1 MCEIEREV
9 VINMYRDHVNSGF
22 AKLSELMQVPLQV
35 KSNGPYVYD
44 ETGERYLDCGGYGV
58 FLLGHSHPRIIERIK
73 QQLDKDALSNKL
85 LINPEIGKAA
95 KALVEI
101 TPESLDYVLFL
112 NSGTEAVEAG
122 LKIARLNNRS
132 TIISTKQGFH
142 GKTLGA
148 LSATGRKEFQEPF
161 KPLLPN
167 VFHVTYGSLEDLEAT
182 LKNHQANAVVILEP
196 IQAEGGVNIPPQGY
210 LLGVRELCDKYEA
223 LLIIDEIQTGLGR
236 LGDWWG
242 INQEGVIPDMLL
254 TGKILSGG
262 IMPVSAVL
270 TNKKTF
276 EQLNKN
282 PLLHTSTYSGNALAM
297 VAVQETISVIQE
309 EGLILKAKII
319 GERFQKNF
327 EEVLEEN
334 KAVLT
339 DIRGRGLLWGFEF
352 KDSGLSGRF
361 MMGLLKKKI
370 IVSNSLNS
378 NKVVRI
384 TPPAILDDEQIVY
397 IENSIKEVVNQIA
410 NIRVKI

>member
-58 FLLGHSHPRIIERIK
+58 FLLGHSHHRIIERIK

-101 TPESLDYVLFL
+101 TPERLDYVLFL

-270 TNKKTF
+270 ANKKTF

>member
-58 FLLGHSHPRIIERIK
+58 FLLGHSHHRIIERIK
-73 QQLDKDALSNKL
+73 QQIDKDALSNKL

-270 TNKKTF
+270 ANKKTF

-410 NIRVKI
+410 NTRVKI

>member
-58 FLLGHSHPRIIERIK
+58 FLLGHSHHRIIERIK

-270 TNKKTF
+270 ANKKTF

>member
-73 QQLDKDALSNKL
+73 QQLDKDSLSNKL
-85 LINPEIGKAA
+85 LINPEMGKAA

-101 TPESLDYVLFL
+101 TPESLEYVLFL

-132 TIISTKQGFH
+132 TIVSTKQGFH

-167 VFHVTYGSLEDLEAT
+167 VYHVTYGSLEELEAT

-262 IMPVSAVL
+262 IIPVSAVL
-270 TNKKTF
+270 ANKKTF
-276 EQLNKN
+276 ELMNKN

-319 GERFQKNF
+319 GERFQKFF
-327 EEVLEEN
+327 EEILEEN
-334 KAVLT
+334 KVVLT

-384 TPPAILDDEQIVY
+384 TPPAILEDEQIVY
-397 IENSIKEVVNQIA
+397 IENSIKEVVNQIG
-410 NIRVKI
+410 NTRVRI